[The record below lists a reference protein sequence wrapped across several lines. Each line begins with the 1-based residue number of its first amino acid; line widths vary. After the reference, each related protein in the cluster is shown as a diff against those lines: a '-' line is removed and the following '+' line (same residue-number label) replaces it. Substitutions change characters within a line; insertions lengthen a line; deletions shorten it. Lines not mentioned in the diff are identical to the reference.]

1 MESFKNKIVLV
12 TGGSRGIGR
21 AIAVKF
27 AALGARVAITYKS
40 RVDPHFFS
48 SRGIRFYQCD
58 SADGEAIAKLVK
70 VIHNEFGTVDVL
82 VNNAGITKD
91 GLIMRMKEEDWDRVI
106 NTNLKGAFLF
116 CREAAKIMVKNNFGK
131 IINISS
137 IVATVGNAG
146 QSNYVASKAGM
157 IGLTKALAKE
167 LAAYNIQVNVVA
179 PGFVETDMT
188 ARLTEEQKS
197 TLFDQH
203 VKRKAAKPDKVADFV
218 AFLASPDSDL
228 INGQTFVVEATKLK
242 KEEKI
247 HFKPE

>member
-1 MESFKNKIVLV
+1 MHSFLNKVVLV

-27 AALGARVAITYKS
+27 ALLEAKVVITYKS
-40 RVDPHFFS
+40 KVDPNYFN
-48 SRGIRFYQCD
+48 SRGICYYQCD
-58 SADGEAIAKLVK
+58 SANAAGITKLIETIEK
-70 VIHNEFGTVDVL
+70 EFGTIDIL

-91 GLIMRMKEEDWDRVI
+91 GLIMRMKEEDWDLVI

-116 CREAAKIMVKNNFGK
+116 CRETAKIMIKNHFGK

-157 IGLTKALAKE
+157 IGLTKVLAKE
-167 LAAYNIQVNVVA
+167 LAAYNIQVNVLA

-188 ARLTEEQKS
+188 AGLSEEQKKVI
-197 TLFDQH
+197 FNQQ
-203 VKRKAAKPDKVADFV
+203 VKRKAAKPDKVADFA

-228 INGQTFVVEATKLK
+228 INGQTFVVEATRLK

>member
-1 MESFKNKIVLV
+1 
-12 TGGSRGIGR
+12 
-21 AIAVKF
+21 
-27 AALGARVAITYKS
+27 
-40 RVDPHFFS
+40 
-48 SRGIRFYQCD
+48 
-58 SADGEAIAKLVK
+58 
-70 VIHNEFGTVDVL
+70 

-91 GLIMRMKEEDWDRVI
+91 GLIMRMKEEDWDLVI

-116 CREAAKIMVKNNFGK
+116 CRETAKIMIKNHFGK

-157 IGLTKALAKE
+157 IGLTKVLAKE
-167 LAAYNIQVNVVA
+167 LAAYNIQVNVLA

-188 ARLTEEQKS
+188 AGLSEEQKKVI
-197 TLFDQH
+197 FNQQ
-203 VKRKAAKPDKVADFV
+203 VKRKAAKPDKVADFA

-228 INGQTFVVEATKLK
+228 INGQTFVVEATRLK

>member
-1 MESFKNKIVLV
+1 MHSFQNKVVLV

-27 AALGARVAITYKS
+27 SSLGAKVVITYKS
-40 RVDPHFFS
+40 KVDPHYFNAK
-48 SRGIRFYQCD
+48 GIRFFQCD
-58 SADGEAIAKLVK
+58 SADASGIARLVETVEK
-70 VIHNEFGTVDVL
+70 EFGTVDVL

-91 GLIMRMKEEDWDRVI
+91 GLIMRMKEEDWDLVV

-116 CREAAKIMVKNNFGK
+116 CRETAKIMIKNHFGK

-137 IVATVGNAG
+137 IVATAGNAG

-157 IGLTKALAKE
+157 IGLTKSLAKE
-167 LAAYNIQVNVVA
+167 LAAYNIQVNAVA

-188 ARLTEEQKS
+188 AGLSNEQKE
-197 TLFDQH
+197 TIFNQQ

-228 INGQTFVVEATKLK
+228 INGQTFVVEATWLK

>member
-1 MESFKNKIVLV
+1 MHSFENKSVLV

-21 AIAVKF
+21 AIAAKF
-27 AALGARVAITYKS
+27 ARQGAKVAITYKS
-40 RVDPHFFS
+40 RIDHHYFNPK
-48 SRGIRFYQCD
+48 GIRYYQCD
-58 SADGEAIAKLVK
+58 SADSKAVIGVVEAVDK
-70 VIHNEFGTVDVL
+70 EFGSIDVL

-91 GLIMRMKEEDWDRVI
+91 GLIMRMKEEDWDSVV

-116 CREAAKIMVKNNFGK
+116 CREAAKIMVRNHFGK

-137 IVATVGNAG
+137 IVATVGNPG

-157 IGLTKALAKE
+157 IGLTKALAIE
-167 LAAYNIQVNVVA
+167 LAAYNIQVNAVA
-179 PGFVETDMT
+179 PGFVETEMT
-188 ARLTEEQKS
+188 AKLSDAQKAVI
-197 TLFDQH
+197 FDRH

-228 INGQTFVVEATKLK
+228 INGQTFVVEAASLK

>member
-1 MESFKNKIVLV
+1 MHSFQNKVVLI

-27 AALGARVAITYKS
+27 ALLGAKAVITYKS
-40 RVDPHFFS
+40 KIDPNYFNS
-48 SRGIRFYQCD
+48 KGISYYQCD
-58 SADGEAIAKLVK
+58 SADASGITKLVGTIEK
-70 VIHNEFGTVDVL
+70 EFGTIDVL

-91 GLIMRMKEEDWDRVI
+91 GLIMRMKEEDWDLVI

-116 CREAAKIMVKNNFGK
+116 CRETAKIMVKNHFGK

-137 IVATVGNAG
+137 IVAAVGNAG

-157 IGLTKALAKE
+157 IGLTKTLAKE

-188 ARLTEEQKS
+188 AGLSEEQKAAI
-197 TLFDQH
+197 FNQQ

-228 INGQTFVVEATKLK
+228 ISGQTFIVEAKWLK